1 MSEPY
6 RYKMY
11 RWLIF
16 GRIKAALGLDRC
28 AIFLSAAAPIATET
42 KKYFM
47 SIDIPVTD
55 VSIVEYTSVAVLRFC
70 YSKTLITKLKNRD
83 FIPHEISP
91 LISSYLENSAH
102 STLPGSRC

>member
-55 VSIVEYTSVAVLRFC
+55 VSIVEYTSVTVLRFF
-70 YSKTLITKLKNRD
+70 YSNSLITDLKYRE
-83 FIPHEISP
+83 FIPYEISP
-91 LISSYLENSAH
+91 LISSYLENCAQ
-102 STLPGSRC
+102 STLPVSRC

>member
-55 VSIVEYTSVAVLRFC
+55 VSVVEYTSVTVLRFC
-70 YSKTLITKLKNRD
+70 YSRTLITDLKNRE

-91 LISSYLENSAH
+91 LISAYLENSAQ
-102 STLPGSRC
+102 STLPASRC

>member
-1 MSEPY
+1 
-6 RYKMY
+6 MY

-55 VSIVEYTSVAVLRFC
+55 VSVVEYTSVTVLRFC
-70 YSKTLITKLKNRD
+70 YSKTLITDLKNCE

-91 LISSYLENSAH
+91 LISSYLENSAQL
-102 STLPGSRC
+102 TLPASRC